1 MSTAT
6 CSEAN
11 VTHALE
17 QEVGFFDTEA
27 TSGMLMNALSEDCS
41 AVQSA
46 ISEKVRYH
54 TAVLWPCNL
63 QTAGA

>member
-1 MSTAT
+1 MSA
-6 CSEAN
+6 
-11 VTHALE
+11 HK

-46 ISEKVRYH
+46 ISEKARH
-54 TAVLWPCNL
+54 
-63 QTAGA
+63 